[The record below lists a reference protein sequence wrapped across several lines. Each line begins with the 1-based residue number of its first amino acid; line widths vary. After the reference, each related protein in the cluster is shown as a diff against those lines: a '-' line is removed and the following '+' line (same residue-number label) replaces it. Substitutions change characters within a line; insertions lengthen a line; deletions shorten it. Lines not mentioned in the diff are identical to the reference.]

1 MRNIIVSMRV
11 TLDGLIAG
19 PQGEMEWMEE
29 FFDEALATY
38 ESELQKTVDTTLFG
52 RVTYQGFE
60 SYWPKVALDPAS
72 PKGLVAYANHL
83 NAMCKLVFSKTLS
96 RVEWNNAT
104 LVREIVPEDITQM
117 KQEPGRDML
126 IHGSASIVRT
136 LTNLGLI
143 DRYQLLVYPV
153 VLGSGKP
160 LWSDIK
166 DRVPLKLVETQT
178 HPSGVVLLSYQPA
191 KE

>member
-11 TLDGLIAG
+11 TLDGFIAG
-19 PQGEMEWMEE
+19 PQGEMDWMEE

-38 ESELQKTVDTTLFG
+38 ESELQKTVDTMLFG

-72 PKGLVAYANHL
+72 PQGLVEYANQL
-83 NAMCKLVFSKTLS
+83 NAMRKLVFSKTLS

-104 LVREIVPEDITQM
+104 LVREIVPEDITKM

-126 IHGSASIVRT
+126 IHGSANIVRT
-136 LTNLGLI
+136 LTKLGLI
-143 DRYQLLVYPV
+143 ETYQLLVYPV

-160 LWSDIK
+160 LFQDIK

-178 HPSGVVLLSYQPA
+178 HPSGVVLLSYQPT